1 LGINRS
7 INPLYKASDR
17 RFFNLPL
24 STGKQPKLTLESEIM
39 DFAPIIFDGDA
50 ERMLVP
56 GANPLTV
63 ATPAEIEAQRVIA
76 QAAID
81 ARGLA
86 KTAKDTADRLVAS
99 MNIDV
104 DLLILQMWNETETFY
119 GKLPIS
125 AMRNSSRD
133 WGVIYITYGSGSVI
147 NFTILDF
154 DTHLPIEL
162 VEGQVNE
169 NGDKGNSNP
178 LGILG
183 LHTTVIGNA
192 HVTFTKEGIYQEL
205 IFPLTIVDESTV
217 SYTVYLKKVV

>member
-1 LGINRS
+1 
-7 INPLYKASDR
+7 
-17 RFFNLPL
+17 
-24 STGKQPKLTLESEIM
+24 
-39 DFAPIIFDGDA
+39 
-50 ERMLVP
+50 
-56 GANPLTV
+56 
-63 ATPAEIEAQRVIA
+63 
-76 QAAID
+76 
-81 ARGLA
+81 
-86 KTAKDTADRLVAS
+86 